1 MTAPLNEPRTPP
13 YKIAGLVLTIITII
27 AIVLV
32 YLQFRGDFLPT
43 TKLTLMSAR
52 AGLSMDPGSK
62 VTYNGVEIG
71 RVASV
76 DEVNVGDEPQAKI
89 MLDVNPKFLDLIP
102 KNVNAD
108 VSATTVFG
116 NKYISFTSPKDP
128 SAQRITSADVIDVSK
143 VTTE

>member
-13 YKIAGLVLTIITII
+13 YKTAGLVLTIITII

-108 VSATTVFG
+108 
-116 NKYISFTSPKDP
+116 
-128 SAQRITSADVIDVSK
+128 
-143 VTTE
+143 